1 LNLTIKTSSA
11 STIAATASDAYNLP
25 WGDTATVSGEYAH
38 TYQNAVGCDSV
49 VTAFI
54 TIVASSI
61 TTTTISNC
69 SSYNWSVNGTTY
81 TSSGSYSVVTGCQTE
96 LLNLTIKQPT
106 SSSAIESTCNSFLW
120 NGTTYTASGVYTFN
134 GTNAAGCDSVATLN
148 LTINSTS
155 SSSASVSICS
165 NELPYIWN
173 STEYN
178 SAGVYTFN
186 GTNAAGCD
194 SVATLNLT
202 VNTCTTTLNVTAFLE
217 GFYTG
222 SGTMIA
228 NLYNLEIST
237 DDTETDSVQVNLWS
251 AANLSS
257 ATPDYSVTA
266 VLHTDGTLTAV
277 FPGATLNNNYY
288 VALKH
293 RNSIETWS
301 AEPVTIAS
309 TGSYDFSTSLS
320 SAYTDG
326 FNDAMKLVSGGKYA
340 MYAGDVNQ
348 DGTVDVFDAQ
358 VTDNGASNL
367 LFGYDASDCNGDG
380 STDVFDLQLIDN
392 NSSLLI
398 FSSRPY

>member
-1 LNLTIKTSSA
+1 
-11 STIAATASDAYNLP
+11 
-25 WGDTATVSGEYAH
+25 
-38 TYQNAVGCDSV
+38 
-49 VTAFI
+49 
-54 TIVASSI
+54 
-61 TTTTISNC
+61 
-69 SSYNWSVNGTTY
+69 
-81 TSSGSYSVVTGCQTE
+81 
-96 LLNLTIKQPT
+96 LNLTIKQPT
-106 SSSAIESTCNSFLW
+106 SSSQTISSCVSYTWNSK
-120 NGTTYTASGVYTFN
+120 NYTTSGVYTFN

-148 LTINSTS
+148 LTIKSPS

-178 SAGVYTFN
+178 STGVYTFTS
-186 GTNAAGCD
+186 TNAAGCD

-202 VNTCTTTLNVTAFLE
+202 VNVCTTTLNVTAFLE

-222 SGTMIA
+222 NGTMRA
-228 NLYNLEIST
+228 NLYDLGIST

-257 ATPDYSVTA
+257 ATPNYSVTA
-266 VLHTDGTLTAV
+266 VLHTNGTLTAV
-277 FPGATLNNNYY
+277 FPGATLNNSYY

-309 TGSYDFSTSLS
+309 TGSYNFSTSLS

-326 FNDAMKLVSGGKYA
+326 FNDAMKSVIGGKYA
-340 MYAGDVNQ
+340 LYAGDVNQ

-358 VTDNGASNL
+358 ITDNGAANL